1 MNKFVPRMNELHGVL
16 AVPEIVNYGG
26 VNTAQ
31 IEYDTTAG
39 WAAKRN
45 LRSKEKVI
53 YVYTDYETDADGN
66 NIPAFK
72 IGDGS
77 AYVADLPFV
86 SHVTQEEKNFWNN
99 KVSVFALPEQEMLYF
114 TTH

>member
-31 IEYDTTAG
+31 IEYDTVEG
-39 WAAKRN
+39 WGSKRN

-53 YVYTDYETDADGN
+53 YVYTDYELGPDGKY
-66 NIPAFK
+66 IPGFK
-72 IGDGS
+72 IGDGN
-77 AYVADLPFV
+77 AYVADLPFT
-86 SHVTQEEKNFWNN
+86 SNVTMEEKNFWNN
-99 KVSVFALPEQEMLYF
+99 KVRVFAIDGIEMLVF
-114 TTH
+114 TTN